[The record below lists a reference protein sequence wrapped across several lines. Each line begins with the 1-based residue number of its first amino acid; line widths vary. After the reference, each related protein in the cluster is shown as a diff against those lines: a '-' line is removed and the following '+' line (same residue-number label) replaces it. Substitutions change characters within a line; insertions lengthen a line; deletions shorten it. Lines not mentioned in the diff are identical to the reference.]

1 MKGLSVGWQIEVLAV
16 ICFVVNQEFS
26 NDKESI
32 LPTFATLDS
41 YLSTTTCWT
50 FVGTS
55 AFPKCDLT
63 HLFCSAVHG
72 L

>member
-41 YLSTTTCWT
+41 YLSTTTC
-50 FVGTS
+50 
-55 AFPKCDLT
+55 
-63 HLFCSAVHG
+63 
-72 L
+72 